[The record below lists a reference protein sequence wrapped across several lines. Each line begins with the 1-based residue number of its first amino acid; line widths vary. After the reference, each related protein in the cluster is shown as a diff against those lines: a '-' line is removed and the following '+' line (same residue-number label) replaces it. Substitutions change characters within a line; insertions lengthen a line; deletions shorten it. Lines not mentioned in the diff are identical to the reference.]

1 VGGLGIGGSNGEA
14 MNDVS
19 VLLEALPYLRRY
31 RDKVFVVKVGGE
43 IAKTPAALEL
53 FAKDVS
59 MLNQLGIRIIVI
71 HGGGPQLDEV
81 SGRMGVKSEKVGGR
95 RITDD
100 ATLEMAKM
108 VFAGSIN
115 TDILAAIRKQGVL
128 PVGLS
133 GLDGEVLTA
142 MRRPPREVVD
152 PDTGKLSTIDF
163 KNVGDIRDCNP
174 ALLRTLVENR
184 YVPVLSPLACDDE
197 GRILN
202 INADTVACT
211 VAAEM
216 QAEKLFIL
224 SNTNGVLRD
233 LNDPSSRFVY
243 LTVSRAHELIER
255 NEVKAGMVPK
265 LQGVISAVRGGVKR
279 AYLINGLTP
288 HSLLQEVFTLEGKG
302 TMVLDDAAE
311 QDYLE
316 RG

>member
-1 VGGLGIGGSNGEA
+1 MDDVG
-14 MNDVS
+14 
-19 VLLEALPYLRRY
+19 VLLDALPYLRRY

-43 IAKTPAALEL
+43 IARTPVALDL
-53 FAKDVS
+53 FAKDVA

-81 SGRMGVKSEKVGGR
+81 SDKMGVKPEKIAGR

-115 TDILAAIRKQGVL
+115 TDILAAIRKHGVL

-142 MRRPPREVVD
+142 VRRPPKEVTD
-152 PDTGKLSTIDF
+152 PETGEKQTVDF

-174 ALLRTLVENR
+174 ALLRTLVEHR

-197 GRILN
+197 GHILN
-202 INADTVACT
+202 INADTVACS

-233 LNDPSSRFVY
+233 VNDPESRYVY
-243 LTVSRAHELIER
+243 LTVSSAESLIEKR
-255 NEVKAGMVPK
+255 EVKSGMVPK
-265 LQGVISAVRGGVKR
+265 LQGVIAAVRGGVKR
-279 AYLINGLTP
+279 AYLINGLQP
-288 HSLLQEVFTLEGKG
+288 HSLLTEVFTLKGKG

-311 QDYLE
+311 QDYLD

>member
-1 VGGLGIGGSNGEA
+1 
-14 MNDVS
+14 MDDVA
-19 VLLEALPYLRRY
+19 VLLNALPYLRRY

-43 IAKTPAALEL
+43 IAKTPAALDL
-53 FAKDVS
+53 FAKDVA

-81 SGRMGVKSEKVGGR
+81 SDKMGVKPEKIAGR

-115 TDILAAIRKQGVL
+115 TDILAAIRKHGVL

-142 MRRPPREVVD
+142 ARRPPKEMTD
-152 PDTGKLSTIDF
+152 PETGQKHTVDF

-174 ALLRTLVENR
+174 ALLRTLVEHR

-197 GRILN
+197 GHILN
-202 INADTVACT
+202 INADTVACS

-216 QAEKLFIL
+216 QAEKLFIMT
-224 SNTNGVLRD
+224 NTNGVLKD
-233 LNDPSSRFVY
+233 INDPESRYVY
-243 LTVSRAHELIER
+243 LTVSRAEELIEKR
-255 NEVKAGMVPK
+255 EVKSGMVPK
-265 LQGVISAVRGGVKR
+265 LQGVMSAVRGGVKR

-288 HSLLQEVFTLEGKG
+288 HSLLTEVFTLKGRG
-302 TMVLDDAAE
+302 TMVIDDAAE

>member
-1 VGGLGIGGSNGEA
+1 
-14 MNDVS
+14 MDDVA
-19 VLLEALPYLRRY
+19 VLLNALPYLRRY

-43 IAKTPAALEL
+43 IAKTPEALDL
-53 FAKDVS
+53 FAKDVA

-81 SGRMGVKSEKVGGR
+81 SGKMGVIPEKVAGR

-133 GLDGEVLTA
+133 GLDGELLSAV
-142 MRRPPREVVD
+142 RRPPKEMTD
-152 PDTGKLSTIDF
+152 PETGEKTTVDF

-174 ALLRTLVENR
+174 ALLRTLVEHR

-202 INADTVACT
+202 INADTVACS

-224 SNTNGVLRD
+224 TNTNGVLKD
-233 LNDPSSRFVY
+233 INDPESRYVY
-243 LTVSRAHELIER
+243 LTVSAAEELIEKR
-255 NEVKAGMVPK
+255 EVKSGMVPK
-265 LQGVISAVRGGVKR
+265 IQGVISALIGGVKR

-288 HSLLQEVFTLEGKG
+288 HSLLTEVFTLKGKG
-302 TMVLDDAAE
+302 TMLIDDAGE

>member
-1 VGGLGIGGSNGEA
+1 
-14 MNDVS
+14 MDDVA
-19 VLLEALPYLRRY
+19 VLLNALPYLRRY

-43 IAKTPAALEL
+43 IAKTPAALDL
-53 FAKDVS
+53 FAKDVA

-81 SGRMGVKSEKVGGR
+81 SDKMGVKPEKIAGR

-115 TDILAAIRKQGVL
+115 TDILAAIRKHGVL

-142 MRRPPREVVD
+142 ARRPPKEMTD
-152 PDTGKLSTIDF
+152 PETGQKHTVDF

-174 ALLRTLVENR
+174 ALLRTLVEHR

-224 SNTNGVLRD
+224 TNTNGVLKD
-233 LNDPSSRFVY
+233 INDPESRYVY
-243 LTVSRAHELIER
+243 LTVSRAEELIEKR
-255 NEVKAGMVPK
+255 EVKSGMVPK
-265 LQGVISAVRGGVKR
+265 LQGVMSAVRGGVKR

-288 HSLLQEVFTLEGKG
+288 HSLLTEVFTLKGRG
-302 TMVLDDAAE
+302 TMVIDDAAE

>member
-1 VGGLGIGGSNGEA
+1 MDDI
-14 MNDVS
+14 S
-19 VLLEALPYLRRY
+19 VLLDALPYLRRN

-43 IAKTPAALEL
+43 IARTPDALDL
-53 FAKDVS
+53 FAKDVA

-81 SGRMGVKSEKVGGR
+81 SDKMGVKPEKIAGR

-115 TDILAAIRKQGVL
+115 TDILAAIRKHGVL

-142 MRRPPREVVD
+142 VRRPPKEVTD
-152 PDTGKLSTIDF
+152 PETGAKQTVDF

-184 YVPVLSPLACDDE
+184 YVPVLSPLACDEE
-197 GRILN
+197 GHILN
-202 INADTVACT
+202 INADTVACS

-216 QAEKLFIL
+216 QAEKLLVL

-233 LNDPSSRFVY
+233 VNDPESRYVY
-243 LTVSRAHELIER
+243 LTVSQAEALIEKR
-255 NEVKAGMVPK
+255 EVKSGMVPK
-265 LQGVISAVRGGVKR
+265 LQGVIAALRGGVKR

-288 HSLLQEVFTLEGKG
+288 HSLLTEIFTLKGKG

>member
-1 VGGLGIGGSNGEA
+1 
-14 MNDVS
+14 MDDVS
-19 VLLEALPYLRRY
+19 VLLQALPYLRRY

-43 IAKTPAALEL
+43 IAKTPDALDL

-81 SGRMGVKSEKVGGR
+81 SGKMGVKPEKVAGR

-115 TDILAAIRKQGVL
+115 TDILAAIRKHGVL

-142 MRRPPREVVD
+142 TRRPPKEITD
-152 PDTGKLSTIDF
+152 PETGEKSTIDF

-174 ALLRTLVENR
+174 ALLRTLVEHR
-184 YVPVLSPLACDDE
+184 YMPVLSPLACDEE
-197 GRILN
+197 GHILN
-202 INADTVACT
+202 INADTVACA

-216 QAEKLFIL
+216 QAEKLFML
-224 SNTNGVLRD
+224 TNTNGVLRD
-233 LNDPSSRFVY
+233 VNDPESRYVY
-243 LTVSRAHELIER
+243 LTVSQAEALIEKR
-255 NEVKAGMVPK
+255 EVKAGMVPK
-265 LQGVISAVRGGVKR
+265 LQGAITAVRGGVKR

-288 HSLLQEVFTLEGKG
+288 HSLLKEVFTRKGDG
-302 TMVLDDAAE
+302 TMILDDSAE
-311 QDYLE
+311 KDYIE

>member
-1 VGGLGIGGSNGEA
+1 
-14 MNDVS
+14 MDDVA
-19 VLLEALPYLRRY
+19 VLLNALPYLRRY

-43 IAKTPAALEL
+43 IAKTPIALDL
-53 FAKDVS
+53 FAKDVA

-81 SGRMGVKSEKVGGR
+81 SGKMGVKPEKIAGR

-115 TDILAAIRKQGVL
+115 TDILAAIRKHGVL

-142 MRRPPREVVD
+142 ARRPPKEMTD
-152 PDTGKLSTIDF
+152 PETGEKHTVDF

-174 ALLRTLVENR
+174 ALLRTLVEHR

-216 QAEKLFIL
+216 QAEKLFIMT
-224 SNTNGVLRD
+224 NTNGVLKD
-233 LNDPSSRFVY
+233 INDPESRYVY
-243 LTVSRAHELIER
+243 LTVSRAEELIEQR
-255 NEVKAGMVPK
+255 EVKSGMVPK
-265 LQGVISAVRGGVKR
+265 LQGVMSAVRGGVKR

-288 HSLLQEVFTLEGKG
+288 HSLLTEVFTLKGRG
-302 TMVLDDAAE
+302 TMLIDDAAE

>member
-1 VGGLGIGGSNGEA
+1 
-14 MNDVS
+14 M
-19 VLLEALPYLRRY
+19 LLQALPYLRRY
-31 RDKVFVVKVGGE
+31 REKVFVVKVGGE
-43 IAKTPAALEL
+43 IAKTPDALDI
-53 FAKDVS
+53 FAQDVA
-59 MLNQLGIRIIVI
+59 MLSQLGIRVVVV

-81 SGRMGVKSEKVGGR
+81 SDKMGVKPEKVAGR

-115 TDILAAIRKQGVL
+115 TDILAAIRRHGVL

-142 MRRPPREVVD
+142 GRRPPKEMLD
-152 PDTGKLSTIDF
+152 PETGQTTLVDF

-174 ALLRTLVENR
+174 ALIRTLVEHR

-211 VAAEM
+211 LAAEM
-216 QAEKLFIL
+216 QAEKLIML

-233 LNDPSSRFVY
+233 VADPASNYVY
-243 LTVSRAHELIER
+243 LTVPQAESLMATSAI
-255 NEVKAGMVPK
+255 KGGMAPK
-265 LQGVISAVRGGVKR
+265 LEGAINAVRGGVKR
-279 AYLINGLTP
+279 AHLINGLTP
-288 HSLLQEVFTLEGKG
+288 HSLLQEVFTRKGKG
-302 TMVLDDAAE
+302 TMVIDAAAE
-311 QDYLE
+311 KEYLE

>member
-1 VGGLGIGGSNGEA
+1 
-14 MNDVS
+14 MDDVS
-19 VLLEALPYLRRY
+19 MLLQALPYLRRY
-31 RDKVFVVKVGGE
+31 REKVFVVKVGGE
-43 IAKTPAALEL
+43 IAKTPDALDI
-53 FAKDVS
+53 FAQDVA
-59 MLNQLGIRIIVI
+59 MLSQLGIRVVVV

-81 SGRMGVKSEKVGGR
+81 SDKMGVKPEKVAGR

-115 TDILAAIRKQGVL
+115 TDILAAIRRHGVL

-142 MRRPPREVVD
+142 GRRPPREMLD
-152 PDTGKLSTIDF
+152 PETGQKTLVDF
-163 KNVGDIRDCNP
+163 KNVGDIRECNP
-174 ALLRTLVENR
+174 ALIRTLVEHR

-211 VAAEM
+211 LAAEM
-216 QAEKLFIL
+216 QAEKLIML

-233 LNDPSSRFVY
+233 VTDPSSNYVY
-243 LTVSRAHELIER
+243 LTVPQAENLMATSAI
-255 NEVKAGMVPK
+255 KGGMAPK
-265 LQGVISAVRGGVKR
+265 LEGAINAVRGGVKR
-279 AYLINGLTP
+279 AHLINGLTP
-288 HSLLQEVFTLEGKG
+288 HSLLQEVFTRKGKG
-302 TMVLDDAAE
+302 TMVIDAAAE
-311 QDYLE
+311 KEYLE

>member
-1 VGGLGIGGSNGEA
+1 
-14 MNDVS
+14 MDDVA
-19 VLLEALPYLRRY
+19 VLLNALPYLRRY

-43 IAKTPAALEL
+43 IAKTPAALDL
-53 FAKDVS
+53 FAKDVA

-81 SGRMGVKSEKVGGR
+81 SGKMGVKPEKIAGR

-115 TDILAAIRKQGVL
+115 TDILAAIRKHGVL

-142 MRRPPREVVD
+142 ARRPPKEMTD
-152 PDTGKLSTIDF
+152 PETGEKHTVDF

-174 ALLRTLVENR
+174 ALLRTLVEHR

-216 QAEKLFIL
+216 QAEKLFIMT
-224 SNTNGVLRD
+224 NTNGVLKD
-233 LNDPSSRFVY
+233 INDPESRYVY
-243 LTVSRAHELIER
+243 LTVSRAEELIEQR
-255 NEVKAGMVPK
+255 EVKSGMVPK
-265 LQGVISAVRGGVKR
+265 LQGVMSAVRGGVKR

-288 HSLLQEVFTLEGKG
+288 HSLLTEVFTLKGRG
-302 TMVLDDAAE
+302 TMLIDDAAE

>member
-1 VGGLGIGGSNGEA
+1 
-14 MNDVS
+14 MDDVS
-19 VLLEALPYLRRY
+19 VLLQALPYLRRY

-43 IAKTPAALEL
+43 IAKTPAALDL
-53 FAKDVS
+53 FAQDVGL
-59 MLNQLGIRIIVI
+59 LNQLGIRMIVI

-81 SGRMGVKSEKVGGR
+81 SGKMGVKPEKIGGR

-115 TDILAAIRKQGVL
+115 SDILAAIRKHGVL

-142 MRRPPREVVD
+142 MRRPPKEMVD
-152 PDTGKLSTIDF
+152 PETGEKTTVDF

-197 GRILN
+197 GHILN

-233 LNDPSSRFVY
+233 VNDPASRYVH
-243 LTVSRAHELIER
+243 LTVSQSEALIEKR
-255 NEVKAGMVPK
+255 EVKSGMVPK
-265 LQGVISAVRGGVKR
+265 LQGVISAIRGGVKR

-288 HSLLQEVFTLEGKG
+288 HSLLKEVFTLKGEG
-302 TMVLDDAAE
+302 TMVLDDSAE
-311 QDYLE
+311 KDYLE

>member
-1 VGGLGIGGSNGEA
+1 
-14 MNDVS
+14 MDDVH
-19 VLLEALPYLRRY
+19 VLLDALPYLRRY

-43 IAKTPAALEL
+43 IARTPDALEL
-53 FAKDVS
+53 FAKDVA

-71 HGGGPQLDEV
+71 HGGGPQLDAV
-81 SGRMGVKSEKVGGR
+81 SDKMGVKPEKIAGR

-115 TDILAAIRKQGVL
+115 TDILAAIRKHGVL

-133 GLDGEVLTA
+133 GLDGEVLSA
-142 MRRPPREVVD
+142 VRRPPKEVTD
-152 PDTGKLSTIDF
+152 PETGEKHTVDF

-174 ALLRTLVENR
+174 ALLRTLVEHR
-184 YVPVLSPLACDDE
+184 YVPVLSPLACDDD

-202 INADTVACT
+202 INADTVACS

-216 QAEKLFIL
+216 QAEKLLIL
-224 SNTNGVLRD
+224 SNTHGVLKD
-233 LNDPSSRFVY
+233 VNDPDSRYVY
-243 LTVSRAHELIER
+243 LTVSQAEALIEKR
-255 NEVKAGMVPK
+255 EVKSGMVPK

-288 HSLLQEVFTLEGKG
+288 HSLLYEVFTLEGRG
-302 TMVLDDAAE
+302 TMILDDAAE

>member
-1 VGGLGIGGSNGEA
+1 
-14 MNDVS
+14 MDDVH
-19 VLLEALPYLRRY
+19 VLLDALPYLRRY

-43 IAKTPAALEL
+43 IARTPDALEL
-53 FAKDVS
+53 FAKDVA

-81 SGRMGVKSEKVGGR
+81 SGKMGVKPEKIAGR

-115 TDILAAIRKQGVL
+115 TDILAAIRKHGVL

-133 GLDGEVLTA
+133 GLDGEVLSA
-142 MRRPPREVVD
+142 VRRPPKEVTD
-152 PDTGKLSTIDF
+152 PETGEKHTVDF

-174 ALLRTLVENR
+174 ALLRTLVEHR
-184 YVPVLSPLACDDE
+184 YVPVLSPLACDDD

-202 INADTVACT
+202 INADTVACS

-224 SNTNGVLRD
+224 SNTNGVLKD
-233 LNDPSSRFVY
+233 VSDPNSRYVY
-243 LTVSRAHELIER
+243 LTVSQAEALIEKR
-255 NEVKAGMVPK
+255 EVKSGMVPK

-288 HSLLQEVFTLEGKG
+288 HSLLYEVFTLEGRG
-302 TMVLDDAAE
+302 TMILDDAAE

>member
-1 VGGLGIGGSNGEA
+1 
-14 MNDVS
+14 MDDVA
-19 VLLEALPYLRRY
+19 VLLDALPYIRRY
-31 RDKVFVVKVGGE
+31 RDKVFVAKVGGE
-43 IAKTPAALEL
+43 IARTPDALDL

-71 HGGGPQLDEV
+71 HGGGPQLDAV
-81 SGRMGVKSEKVGGR
+81 SDKMGVKPEKIAGR

-115 TDILAAIRKQGVL
+115 TDILAAIRKHGVL

-133 GLDGEVLTA
+133 GLDGEVLSA
-142 MRRPPREVVD
+142 VRRPPREVTD
-152 PDTGKLSTIDF
+152 PDTGEKHTVDF

-174 ALLRTLVENR
+174 ALLRTLVEHR

-202 INADTVACT
+202 INADTVACS

-224 SNTNGVLRD
+224 SNTDGVLKD
-233 LNDPSSRFVY
+233 VSDPASRYVY
-243 LTVSRAHELIER
+243 LTVSQAEALIEKR
-255 NEVKAGMVPK
+255 DVKSGMVPK

-288 HSLLQEVFTLEGKG
+288 HSLLYEVFTLEGRG

>member
-1 VGGLGIGGSNGEA
+1 
-14 MNDVS
+14 MDDVA
-19 VLLEALPYLRRY
+19 VLLNALPYLRRY

-43 IAKTPAALEL
+43 IAKTPAALDL
-53 FAKDVS
+53 FAKDVA

-81 SGRMGVKSEKVGGR
+81 SGKMGVKPEKIAGR

-115 TDILAAIRKQGVL
+115 TDILAAIRKHGVL

-142 MRRPPREVVD
+142 ARRPPKEMTD
-152 PDTGKLSTIDF
+152 PETGQKHTVDF

-174 ALLRTLVENR
+174 ALLRTLVEHR

-224 SNTNGVLRD
+224 TNTNGVLKD
-233 LNDPSSRFVY
+233 INDPESRYVY
-243 LTVSRAHELIER
+243 LTVSRAEELIEKR
-255 NEVKAGMVPK
+255 EVKSGMVPK
-265 LQGVISAVRGGVKR
+265 LQGVMSAVRGGVKR

-288 HSLLQEVFTLEGKG
+288 HSLLTEVFTLKGRG
-302 TMVLDDAAE
+302 TMVIDDAAE

>member
-1 VGGLGIGGSNGEA
+1 
-14 MNDVS
+14 MDDVH
-19 VLLEALPYLRRY
+19 VLLDALPYLRRY

-43 IAKTPAALEL
+43 IARTPDALEL

-59 MLNQLGIRIIVI
+59 MLNQLGIRIIVV
-71 HGGGPQLDEV
+71 HGGGPQLDAV
-81 SGRMGVKSEKVGGR
+81 SDKMGVKPEKIAGR

-115 TDILAAIRKQGVL
+115 TDILAAIRKHGVL

-133 GLDGEVLTA
+133 GLDGEVLSA
-142 MRRPPREVVD
+142 VRRPPKEVTD
-152 PDTGKLSTIDF
+152 PETGEKHTVDF

-174 ALLRTLVENR
+174 ALLRTLVEHR

-202 INADTVACT
+202 INADTVACS

-216 QAEKLFIL
+216 QAEKLLIL
-224 SNTNGVLRD
+224 SNTHGVLKD
-233 LNDPSSRFVY
+233 VNDPESRYVY
-243 LTVSRAHELIER
+243 LTVSQAEALIDKR
-255 NEVKAGMVPK
+255 EVKSGMVPK
-265 LQGVISAVRGGVKR
+265 LQGVIGAIRGGVKR

-288 HSLLQEVFTLEGKG
+288 HSLLYEVFTLEGRG

>member
-1 VGGLGIGGSNGEA
+1 
-14 MNDVS
+14 MDDVA
-19 VLLEALPYLRRY
+19 VLLNALPYLRRY
-31 RDKVFVVKVGGE
+31 RDKLFVVKVGGE
-43 IAKTPAALEL
+43 IARTPDALDL
-53 FAKDVS
+53 FAKDVA

-81 SGRMGVKSEKVGGR
+81 SDKMGVKPEKIAGR

-115 TDILAAIRKQGVL
+115 TDILAAIRKHGVL

-142 MRRPPREVVD
+142 VRRPPKEVTD
-152 PDTGKLSTIDF
+152 PETGHKHTVDF

-174 ALLRTLVENR
+174 ALLRTLVEHR
-184 YVPVLSPLACDDE
+184 YVPVLSPLACDEE
-197 GRILN
+197 GHILN
-202 INADTVACT
+202 INADTVACS

-216 QAEKLFIL
+216 QAEKLIIL
-224 SNTNGVLRD
+224 TNTDGVLKD
-233 LNDPSSRFVY
+233 VNDPASRYIY
-243 LTVSRAHELIER
+243 LTVSSAETLIEKR
-255 NEVKAGMVPK
+255 EVKSGMVPK
-265 LQGVISAVRGGVKR
+265 LQGVISALRGGVKR

-288 HSLLQEVFTLEGKG
+288 HSLLTEVFTLKGKG
-302 TMVLDDAAE
+302 TMILDDAAE
-311 QDYLE
+311 QDYLD

>member
-1 VGGLGIGGSNGEA
+1 
-14 MNDVS
+14 MDDVA
-19 VLLEALPYLRRY
+19 VLLDALPYLRRY

-43 IAKTPAALEL
+43 IAQTPVALDL
-53 FAKDVS
+53 FAKDVA
-59 MLNQLGIRIIVI
+59 MLNQLGVRIIVI

-81 SGRMGVKSEKVGGR
+81 SDKMGVKPEKIAGR

-115 TDILAAIRKQGVL
+115 TDILAAIRKHGVL

-142 MRRPPREVVD
+142 VRRPPKEVTD
-152 PDTGKLSTIDF
+152 PETGAKQTVDF

-184 YVPVLSPLACDDE
+184 YVPVLSPLACDEE
-197 GRILN
+197 GHILN
-202 INADTVACT
+202 INADTVACS

-216 QAEKLFIL
+216 QAEKLLVL

-233 LNDPSSRFVY
+233 INDPESRYVY
-243 LTVSRAHELIER
+243 LTVSQAEELIEKR
-255 NEVKAGMVPK
+255 EVKSGMVPK
-265 LQGVISAVRGGVKR
+265 LQGVITAMRGGVKR
-279 AYLINGLTP
+279 AHLINGLTP
-288 HSLLQEVFTLEGKG
+288 HSLLTEIFTLKGKG
-302 TMVLDDAAE
+302 TMILDDAAE

>member
-1 VGGLGIGGSNGEA
+1 VD
-14 MNDVS
+14 DVA
-19 VLLEALPYLRRY
+19 VLLQALPYLRRY

-43 IAKTPAALEL
+43 IARTPDALDL
-53 FAKDVS
+53 FAQDVA

-81 SGRMGVKSEKVGGR
+81 AGRMGVKAEKVAGR

-108 VFAGSIN
+108 VFAGTIN
-115 TDILAAIRKQGVL
+115 TDILAAIRKHGVL

-142 MRRPPREVVD
+142 QRRPPREVTD
-152 PDTGKLSTIDF
+152 PDTGETTTVDF
-163 KNVGDIRDCNP
+163 QNVGDIRDCNP

-184 YVPVLSPLACDDE
+184 YMPVLSPLACDDE

-202 INADTVACT
+202 INADTVACA

-216 QAEKLFIL
+216 QAEKLFL
-224 SNTNGVLRD
+224 LTNTDGVLKD
-233 LNDPSSRFVY
+233 LEDPESRYIY
-243 LTVSRAHELIER
+243 LTVSKAEALIESR
-255 NEVKAGMVPK
+255 EVKSGMVPK
-265 LQGVISAVRGGVKR
+265 LQGVVSAVRGGVKR

-288 HSLLQEVFTLEGKG
+288 HALLKEIFTVRGKG

>member
-1 VGGLGIGGSNGEA
+1 
-14 MNDVS
+14 MDDVN
-19 VLLEALPYLRRY
+19 VLLQALPYLKRY

-43 IAKTPAALEL
+43 IAKTPDALDL
-53 FAKDVS
+53 FAKDVA

-81 SGRMGVKSEKVGGR
+81 SGKMGVKPEKVAGR

-115 TDILAAIRKQGVL
+115 TDILAAVRKAGVL

-142 MRRPPREVVD
+142 AKRPPKEMTD
-152 PDTGKLSTIDF
+152 PETGQKTTVDF

-184 YVPVLSPLACDDE
+184 YLPVLSPLACDDD
-197 GRILN
+197 GHILN

-216 QAEKLFIL
+216 QAEKLLVL
-224 SNTNGVLRD
+224 SNTDGVLRD
-233 LNDPSSRFVY
+233 MADAESRYIY
-243 LTVSRAHELIER
+243 LTVSQAEALIEKR
-255 NEVKAGMVPK
+255 EVKGGMVPK
-265 LQGVISAVRGGVKR
+265 LQGVIQAVRAGVKR
-279 AYLINGLTP
+279 AYLINGLKP
-288 HSLLQEVFTLEGKG
+288 HSLLKEVFTRKGSG
-302 TMVLDDAAE
+302 TMVLSDANE
-311 QDYLE
+311 QEYLE

>member
-1 VGGLGIGGSNGEA
+1 
-14 MNDVS
+14 MDDVA
-19 VLLEALPYLRRY
+19 VLLNALPYLRRY

-43 IAKTPAALEL
+43 IAKTPEALDL
-53 FAKDVS
+53 FAKDVA

-81 SGRMGVKSEKVGGR
+81 SGKMGVIPEKVAGR

-133 GLDGEVLTA
+133 GLDGELLSAV
-142 MRRPPREVVD
+142 RRPPKEMTD
-152 PDTGKLSTIDF
+152 PDTGAKTTVDF

-174 ALLRTLVENR
+174 ALLRTLVEHR

-202 INADTVACT
+202 INADTVACS

-224 SNTNGVLRD
+224 TNTNGVLKD
-233 LNDPSSRFVY
+233 INDPESRYVY
-243 LTVSRAHELIER
+243 LTVSAAEELIEKR
-255 NEVKAGMVPK
+255 EVKSGMVPK
-265 LQGVISAVRGGVKR
+265 IQGVISALIGGVKR

-288 HSLLQEVFTLEGKG
+288 HSLLTEVFTLKGKG
-302 TMVLDDAAE
+302 TMLIDDAGE
-311 QDYLE
+311 DDYLE

>member
-1 VGGLGIGGSNGEA
+1 MDDVG
-14 MNDVS
+14 
-19 VLLEALPYLRRY
+19 VLLDALPYLKRN

-43 IAKTPAALEL
+43 IARTPDALDL
-53 FAKDVS
+53 FAKDIS

-71 HGGGPQLDEV
+71 HGGGPQLDAV
-81 SGRMGVKSEKVGGR
+81 SDKMGVKPEKIAGR

-115 TDILAAIRKQGVL
+115 TDILAAIRKHGVM

-142 MRRPPREVVD
+142 VRRPPKEMTD
-152 PDTGKLSTIDF
+152 PETGEKHTVDF

-174 ALLRTLVENR
+174 ALLRTLVEHR
-184 YVPVLSPLACDDE
+184 YIPVLSPLACDDE
-197 GRILN
+197 GHILN
-202 INADTVACT
+202 INADTVACS

-224 SNTNGVLRD
+224 TNTNGVLRD
-233 LNDPSSRFVY
+233 VNDPESRYVY
-243 LTVSRAHELIER
+243 LTVTQASELIEQR
-255 NEVKAGMVPK
+255 QVKSGMVPK
-265 LQGVISAVRGGVKR
+265 LQGVMQAVRGGVKR

-288 HSLLQEVFTLEGKG
+288 HSLLTEVFTLKGKG
-302 TMVLDDAAE
+302 TMVLDDPAE

>member
-1 VGGLGIGGSNGEA
+1 
-14 MNDVS
+14 MDDVA
-19 VLLEALPYLRRY
+19 VLLNALPYLRRY

-43 IAKTPAALEL
+43 IAKTPDALDL
-53 FAKDVS
+53 FAKDVA

-81 SGRMGVKSEKVGGR
+81 SDKMGVKPEKIAGR

-115 TDILAAIRKQGVL
+115 TDILAAIRKHGVL

-142 MRRPPREVVD
+142 ARRPPKEMTD
-152 PDTGKLSTIDF
+152 PETGQKHTVDF

-174 ALLRTLVENR
+174 ALLRTLVEHR

-224 SNTNGVLRD
+224 TNTNGVLKD
-233 LNDPSSRFVY
+233 INDPESRYVY
-243 LTVSRAHELIER
+243 LTVSRAEELIEKR
-255 NEVKAGMVPK
+255 EVKSGMVPK
-265 LQGVISAVRGGVKR
+265 LQGVMSAVRGGVKR

-288 HSLLQEVFTLEGKG
+288 HSLLTEVFTLKGRG
-302 TMVLDDAAE
+302 TMVIDDAAE

>member
-1 VGGLGIGGSNGEA
+1 
-14 MNDVS
+14 MDDVA
-19 VLLEALPYLRRY
+19 VLLNALPYLRRY

-43 IAKTPAALEL
+43 IAKTPAALDL
-53 FAKDVS
+53 FAKDVA

-81 SGRMGVKSEKVGGR
+81 SGRMGVKPEKIAGR

-115 TDILAAIRKQGVL
+115 TDILAAIRKHGVL

-142 MRRPPREVVD
+142 ARRPPKEMTD
-152 PDTGKLSTIDF
+152 PETGEKHTVDF

-174 ALLRTLVENR
+174 ALLRTLVEHR
-184 YVPVLSPLACDDE
+184 YVPVLSPLACDDD
-197 GRILN
+197 GNILN
-202 INADTVACT
+202 INADTVACS

-216 QAEKLFIL
+216 QAEKLFIMT
-224 SNTNGVLRD
+224 NTNGVLKD
-233 LNDPSSRFVY
+233 INDPESRYVY
-243 LTVSRAHELIER
+243 LTVSRAEELIEKR
-255 NEVKAGMVPK
+255 EVKSGMVPK
-265 LQGVISAVRGGVKR
+265 LQGVMSAVRGGVKR

-288 HSLLQEVFTLEGKG
+288 HSLLTEVFTLKGRG
-302 TMVLDDAAE
+302 TMVIDDAAE

>member
-1 VGGLGIGGSNGEA
+1 
-14 MNDVS
+14 MDDVH
-19 VLLEALPYLRRY
+19 VLLDALPYLRRY

-43 IAKTPAALEL
+43 IARTPDALEL
-53 FAKDVS
+53 FAKDVA

-81 SGRMGVKSEKVGGR
+81 SGKMGVKPEKIAGR

-115 TDILAAIRKQGVL
+115 TDILAAIRKHGVL

-133 GLDGEVLTA
+133 GLDGEVLSA
-142 MRRPPREVVD
+142 VRRPPKEVTD
-152 PDTGKLSTIDF
+152 PETGEKHTVDF

-174 ALLRTLVENR
+174 ALLRTLVEHR
-184 YVPVLSPLACDDE
+184 YVPVLSPLACDDD

-202 INADTVACT
+202 INADTVACS

-216 QAEKLFIL
+216 QAEKLLIL
-224 SNTNGVLRD
+224 SNTHGVLKD
-233 LNDPSSRFVY
+233 VNDPDSRYVY
-243 LTVSRAHELIER
+243 LTVSQAEALIEKR
-255 NEVKAGMVPK
+255 EVKSGMVPK

-288 HSLLQEVFTLEGKG
+288 HSLLYEVFTLEGRG
-302 TMVLDDAAE
+302 TMILDDAAE